1 MNQFKIKSFTFIEIN
16 TFKRKMEIVKEVGD
30 TFYCK
35 KHLEETPEL
44 CRAVRTKNDV
54 LSIDFHSSCSFF
66 NEKNKF
72 YYCMDKEI
80 TKNINLVINFVLNTK
95 EELESLKD
103 KISFIKS
110 YINESIPSIEVKLLM
125 QALQESAFT
134 DGLTGLYN
142 RKYLEEHSKRLIS
155 QAKRDNLNIGVLL
168 LDMDH
173 FKAVND
179 EYGHD
184 IGDKVLK
191 ELSRILNETV
201 RESDVIIRY
210 GGEEFIVLLVN
221 IKTEEDALNVA
232 NKIRQ
237 KVKENEI
244 DVYAGSKLRKTIS
257 IGLSMFPQDS
267 NNFESVIKNADIAL
281 YEAKSK
287 GRDQVVRFAP
297 ETISSIDLF

>member
-1 MNQFKIKSFTFIEIN
+1 
-16 TFKRKMEIVKEVGD
+16 
-30 TFYCK
+30 
-35 KHLEETPEL
+35 
-44 CRAVRTKNDV
+44 
-54 LSIDFHSSCSFF
+54 LSR
-66 NEKNKF
+66 
-72 YYCMDKEI
+72 EI
-80 TKNINLVINFVLNTK
+80 TKNINLVINFVLDTK

-103 KISFIKS
+103 NISFIKS
-110 YINESIPSIEVKLLM
+110 YISESIPSIEVKLLM

-142 RKYLEEHSKRLIS
+142 RKFLEEHSKKLIP
-155 QAKRDNLNIGVLL
+155 QAKRDNFNIGVLL

-191 ELSRILNETV
+191 ELSRILTETL
-201 RESDVIIRY
+201 RESDVIVRY
-210 GGEEFIVLLVN
+210 GGEEFVVLLVN
-221 IKTEEDALNVA
+221 IKTEEDALTVA
-232 NKIRQ
+232 NKIRE

-257 IGLSMFPQDS
+257 IGLSMFPHDS
-267 NNFESVIKNADIAL
+267 SNFDSVIKNADIAL

-287 GRDQVVRFAP
+287 GRDQVVRFTP
-297 ETISSIDLF
+297 ESISSVDIF